1 MADEQPYTLDEFD
14 YSVWTPN
21 TVVELMQVPWD
32 SSYRDLVRFDTPEAK
47 QAWFSKQ
54 VAKGTSAKL
63 AGLVYLKYG
72 EPVRLPLPF
81 SQCNQFNYLVASN
94 PLQPVPSRSATPTR
108 QPDKFYYFVTDVQY
122 LAPNC
127 SMLNVQLDVWQTY
140 YERLEFGRSYVTRGH
155 IAMANANAK
164 ITNLTDYLTEPEGLE
179 YGDEYE
185 IVHQEF
191 VPMTPADSEP
201 WVFIMSNTR
210 LDEDWG
216 NVQAPKLQTAQGSK
230 INGVVGGAACYVVS
244 FSDFIDTVMWRLSQA
259 PWVSQGIMQLTV
271 LPREMVNIDTDATP
285 VYLAGDSGASGC
297 RLYTLNRNGYGSTVR
312 TISKLWQ
319 KFAIPERYYNMI
331 KLYTSP
337 YCVLEVTSLQG
348 APLVCKPECFTVG
361 ADGNSV
367 DWRYTYCVCPPDTR
381 IMCWPTGY
389 NAGAGDDTLTPT
401 VYNAAGGKVQP
412 KIDDGEGMDFATQ
425 ISNFP
430 QLSIVNNMYQSYL
443 ASTANTR
450 AFQFSNASWAQQKS
464 LTAAN
469 NAFNLAQAGMDTAQT
484 NQDIANQLT
493 MRQTGIGLEQN
504 AWAGVKNI
512 GGSLA
517 GGIGSLAQG
526 NVGGAL
532 SGAANAA
539 LGYADMSFQADWMT
553 RSAANQMSAANQ
565 TLRSN
570 LGYQAYTAD
579 TNYSYAN
586 YAANGD
592 YQQAI
597 QGINATTRDAALTQ
611 PSVSGQLGGSMY
623 NWANGYVGFL
633 FKWKRIKTQYLHQI
647 GDYFMRYGY
656 YVNRFLVP
664 PANLK
669 CMTKFTYWQ
678 LQDAVIYGT
687 LPEAFRQAV
696 RGIFESGCTVWVNPD
711 EIGRIDYATNK
722 AVSGVSY

>member
-1 MADEQPYTLDEFD
+1 MANQQPTILDEFD
-14 YSVWTPN
+14 YSVWTPD
-21 TVVELMQVPWD
+21 TVIELMQVPWD
-32 SSYRDLVRFDTPEAK
+32 SSYRDLVRFEDSDAK
-47 QAWFSKQ
+47 KQWFTAQA
-54 VAKGTSAKL
+54 AKGTGARL
-63 AGLVYLKYG
+63 TGLVYLRYG
-72 EPVRLPLPF
+72 EPVRVPLPF
-81 SQCNQFNYLVASN
+81 SQCNQFNYLVAHN
-94 PLQPVPSRSATPTR
+94 PQQPVPSRSSTPTR
-108 QPDKFYYFVTDVQY
+108 QPDTFYYFVTDVQY

-127 SMLNVQLDVWQTY
+127 TLLNVQLDVWQTY
-140 YERLEFGRSYVTRGH
+140 YERLTFGRSYVTRGH
-155 IAMANANAK
+155 IAMANSNAT
-164 ITNLTDYLTEPEGLE
+164 IRNLADYLTEPEGLE

-185 IVHQEF
+185 VVHQEF
-191 VPMTPADSEP
+191 VPMTPSDAEP

-216 NVQAPKLQTAQGSK
+216 NVQAPKLRTAQGSK
-230 INGVVGGAACYVVS
+230 INGIVGGAACYVVK
-244 FSDFIDTVMWRLSQA
+244 FTDFLETVMWRLALA
-259 PWVSQGIMQLTV
+259 PWVSQGIMQITI
-271 LPREMVNIDTDATP
+271 LPSEMVSVDTSDAP
-285 VYLAGDSGASGC
+285 VYLANDSSAAGC
-297 RLYTLNRNGYGSTVR
+297 RLYPLTSYAKSFTIR
-312 TISKLWQ
+312 TITDIWQ
-319 KFAIPERYYNMI
+319 KFAIPERYYDLL

-337 YCVLEVTSLQG
+337 YCIMEVTSLQG
-348 APLVCKPECFTVG
+348 APLICKPECFTVA

-367 DWRYTYCVCPPDTR
+367 NWRYTYCVCPPETK
-381 IMCWPTGY
+381 IVCWPTRY
-389 NAGAGDDTLTPT
+389 NAGAGDDALAVS
-401 VYNAAGGKVQP
+401 VYNGAGRTVNANF
-412 KIDDGEGMDFATQ
+412 DDGEGMDFACQ

-430 QLSIVNNMYQSYL
+430 QLSIVNNMYQNYL

-469 NAFNLAQAGMDTAQT
+469 NAYNVAQAGMDTAQR

-504 AWAGVKNI
+504 TWNGIKNI
-512 GGSLA
+512 GGSVA
-517 GGIGSLAQG
+517 GGIGALASG
-526 NVGGAL
+526 NVSGAL
-532 SGAANAA
+532 SEAANAV

-553 RSAANQMSAANQ
+553 RSAANQMSAQNQ

-586 YAANGD
+586 FAANGD

-597 QGINATTRDAALTQ
+597 QGINATVRDAALTQ

-664 PANLK
+664 PADLK
-669 CMTKFTYWQ
+669 CMNHFTYWQ
-678 LQDAVIYGT
+678 LQDAVIYGN
-687 LPEAFRQAV
+687 LPEAFRQAL
-696 RGIFESGCTVWVNPD
+696 RGIFESGCTVWSNPD
-711 EIGRIDYATNK
+711 EIGRIDYAVNT
-722 AVSGVSY
+722 ALSGVSY